1 MSKSYSRLSRKFQ
14 AIQLSCVPVI
24 ILIVVVVDVSVEGV
38 LRVLRDPPLRLR
50 QLPVARAGRLH
61 HRRGCLLL
69 DHRQDG
75 VDVQPDVVLL
85 EGVKVGL
92 GAVPVLP
99 ESKEGYP

>member
-1 MSKSYSRLSRKFQ
+1 MT
-14 AIQLSCVPVI
+14 CVPVI
-24 ILIVVVVDVSVEGV
+24 VLVVVVVDVSVEGV

-50 QLPVARAGRLH
+50 QLSVARAGRLH
-61 HRRGCLLL
+61 HHRGRLLL
-69 DHRQDG
+69 DNRQDG

-99 ESKEGYP
+99 ESKTGSPFSVLLIEGFYEWTLK

>member
-1 MSKSYSRLSRKFQ
+1 MKFSSQNILLSF
-14 AIQLSCVPVI
+14 VPVI
-24 ILIVVVVDVSVEGV
+24 ILVVVVVDVAVEGV

-50 QLPVARAGRLH
+50 QLPVARAGRIHH
-61 HRRGCLLL
+61 HRGRLLL

>member
-1 MSKSYSRLSRKFQ
+1 M
-14 AIQLSCVPVI
+14 
-24 ILIVVVVDVSVEGV
+24 VDVAVERI
-38 LRVLRDPPLRLR
+38 LRVLRDPSLRLR
-50 QLPVARAGRLH
+50 QLSVARASRLH
-61 HRRGCLLL
+61 HHRGRLLF